1 MLLNLIKNNQSSL
14 LSNSFYLYLSHFADY
29 ILTLFFLPFI
39 VISVGAI
46 EFGKI
51 SLVQTFGIL
60 IILVMEFGSS
70 LMATR
75 EVARIKSDRNILK
88 EFIGKVTTF
97 KILLIPIALLISI
110 VALIFIP
117 IFFNNSNYLL
127 IVTIGA
133 IFQGF
138 SPTWYFQGVEKMKEI
153 ALTKIVFRIIG
164 FMIILSYVRSSSDGW
179 IVLAS
184 FSLSSILICIYLYLL
199 IIKKLGFFNLAHPN
213 QSTYIFVKSIN
224 SFVVT
229 IVPVIFQNISVIIL
243 SIFVNPL
250 QLGFYYGANRI
261 YRAFN
266 TLYGPISQAFFPI
279 ISSASNKIGTTQLIK
294 KYFLLIFTI
303 GLFFFLV
310 NFFFAEKIIL
320 ILFGNE
326 FSPSIDILRIF
337 SIILPLTAI
346 SNTLGRQ
353 YLLAMNKD
361 SFYSITQ
368 LFSSLIALCA
378 ILYFITKLGAIALP
392 VSLIFYEISS
402 IIMITIFLIYNEYRQ
417 PK

>member
-1 MLLNLIKNNQSSL
+1 M
-14 LSNSFYLYLSHFADY
+14 
-29 ILTLFFLPFI
+29 
-39 VISVGAI
+39 
-46 EFGKI
+46 
-51 SLVQTFGIL
+51 
-60 IILVMEFGSS
+60 
-70 LMATR
+70 
-75 EVARIKSDRNILK
+75 
-88 EFIGKVTTF
+88 
-97 KILLIPIALLISI
+97 
-110 VALIFIP
+110 
-117 IFFNNSNYLL
+117 
-127 IVTIGA
+127 
-133 IFQGF
+133 
-138 SPTWYFQGVEKMKEI
+138 
-153 ALTKIVFRIIG
+153 
-164 FMIILSYVRSSSDGW
+164 
-179 IVLAS
+179 
-184 FSLSSILICIYLYLL
+184 
-199 IIKKLGFFNLAHPN
+199 IKKLGFFNLAHPN

-250 QLGFYYGANRI
+250 QLGYYYLANRI

-279 ISSASNKIGTTQLIK
+279 ISSASNKIGTTPLIK
-294 KYFLLIFTI
+294 KYFLLMFTI
-303 GLFFFLV
+303 GLFFFLI

-326 FSPSIDILRIF
+326 FSPSINLLRIF

-378 ILYFITKLGAIALP
+378 MLYFITKLGAIALP

-402 IIMITIFLIYNEYRQ
+402 IIMITIFLIYSEYRQ